1 MARAGPLSTICEAES
16 CPLACSSTLADTDP
30 QEGRAQGPWSADE
43 TFRTTGGSSRE
54 PPATSANRPGHTIR
68 WTSVGRDF
76 DLNVERVLEHWTVAH
91 AIREL
96 IANALDEAALTST
109 ADPQIVKD
117 RRGLWHVR
125 DWGRGLRYEHLTQ
138 KENREKL
145 NRPDL
150 VGKFGV
156 GLKDALATFDR
167 RGIEVVI
174 DSRHHRMTLKRT
186 AKHGFEDLKTLHV
199 AVDPASDPNMVG
211 TDVSLP
217 GVKDD
222 DIAEAKSLFL
232 RFAGDEVLERTR
244 HGAVLRRSAG
254 APSRIYVN
262 GLRVAEEE
270 RFLFSY
276 DVTSVTAP
284 LRRALNRERTNVG
297 RTAYADRVKAILL
310 AATSTRVAD
319 ALAADLEGFA
329 TGKLHD
335 ETSWLDVALHACR
348 ILNASQKVLF
358 LTAREIFAAPASVHH
373 ARDDGYRIVTVPEDL
388 RHKLANA
395 RDIAGNPIIDLY
407 RYTEQF
413 NQSFSF
419 RFIEPN
425 HLTPAERA
433 VFSRTDAIITL
444 QGNRPRELKLVR
456 ISETMRMDAAGAS
469 EVIGLWD
476 PTNRQIVIRR
486 DQLADIARYAGSLLH
501 EVTHAATGTSDLSVG
516 FEDALTGT
524 VGVVATRSLGDKH
537 PEPVHKSSGR
547 SGRVLNTRHGKT
559 RVADRP
565 LARHKRRP

>member
-1 MARAGPLSTICEAES
+1 M
-16 CPLACSSTLADTDP
+16 
-30 QEGRAQGPWSADE
+30 
-43 TFRTTGGSSRE
+43 
-54 PPATSANRPGHTIR
+54 
-68 WTSVGRDF
+68 GRDF

-91 AIREL
+91 GIREL
-96 IANALDEAALTST
+96 IANALDEAALSRTG
-109 ADPQIVKD
+109 DPQITKD
-117 RRGLWHVR
+117 RRGVWHVR
-125 DWGRGLRYEHLTQ
+125 DFGRGLRYEHLTQ

-145 NRPDL
+145 DRLDL

-199 AVDPASDPNMVG
+199 AVDPASDSNMVG
-211 TDVSLP
+211 TDVSLC
-217 GVKDD
+217 GVRDD
-222 DIAEAKSLFL
+222 HIAEAKSLFL
-232 RFAGDEVLERTR
+232 RYAGDELLERTR
-244 HGAVLRRSAG
+244 HGAVLRRAAG
-254 APSRIYVN
+254 PARIYVN

-276 DVTSVTAP
+276 DVTSVTAS

-297 RTAYADRVKAILL
+297 RTAYADRIKVILL
-310 AATSTRVAD
+310 AATSTSVAD

-335 ETSWLDVALHACR
+335 ETSWIDVALHACR
-348 ILNASQKVLF
+348 ILSASEKVLF
-358 LTAREIFAAPASVHH
+358 LTAREIFAAPASVNH
-373 ARDDGYRIVTVPEDL
+373 ARDDGYRIVTVHEEL
-388 RHKLANA
+388 RRKLANA

-419 RFIEPN
+419 KFIEPN
-425 HLTPAERA
+425 DLTPAERA
-433 VFSRTDAIITL
+433 VFAHSDAIIAL
-444 QGNRPRELKLVR
+444 QGRRPRELKLVR
-456 ISETMRMDAAGAS
+456 ISETMRISAAGTS

-486 DQLADIARYAGSLLH
+486 DQLADIARYAGALLH
-501 EVTHAATGTSDLSVG
+501 EVTHAASGTPDVSVA

-524 VGVVATRSLGDKH
+524 VGLVATHSLG
-537 PEPVHKSSGR
+537 SGHSR
-547 SGRVLNTRHGKT
+547 PTPRRGRPSTGRALG
-559 RVADRP
+559 
-565 LARHKRRP
+565 ARRRK